1 MSLNQKQKLQ
11 FRSQAH
17 TLKPVILIGNAGY
30 SDKVHAEL
38 ENALLHHELLK
49 IKINAGERDE
59 RTLIVT
65 EICNRT
71 GADLVQQLGKTC
83 VIYKKRPNS

>member
-1 MSLNQKQKLQ
+1 MPLNQKQKLQ
-11 FRSQAH
+11 LRKQAH
-17 TLKPVILIGNAGY
+17 SLKPVILVGNAGY

-49 IKINAGERDE
+49 IKINVGDRDE
-59 RTLIVT
+59 RTLVVA

-71 GADLVQQLGKTC
+71 NADLVQQLGRTC